1 MFWAVLRS
9 YWPLCWNRVSSWL
22 VTAQLWL
29 NLTQCHSL
37 AFICFFTDS
46 WKLHRQGSPPQHV
59 AGCQNLFGE
68 WLPVK
73 VYIPKRE
80 SSRHLSCSFR
90 LTMNLSQLAN
100 TWRDMPGRRGRIKRR
115 AENNL
120 EQLTQP
126 FLAWLAW
133 SFDQHQYTS
142 VYALEHKTFALAIN
156 SGYSSTVFTSD
167 HPCTI

>member
-1 MFWAVLRS
+1 MSWDPFGLSSETEWAHGYAEHS
-9 YWPLCWNRVSSWL
+9 YGWM
-22 VTAQLWL
+22 

-37 AFICFFTDS
+37 AFICFFTGS
-46 WKLHRQGSPPQHV
+46 WKLHKQGSPPQHM

-73 VYIPKRE
+73 VYTPKRK

-120 EQLTQP
+120 GLTQP

-133 SFDQHQYTS
+133 SFGQHQYTS
-142 VYALEHKTFALAIN
+142 VYELQLPSEKHFSVKLQNSTSSSGLERSK
-156 SGYSSTVFTSD
+156 SSY
-167 HPCTI
+167 

>member
-1 MFWAVLRS
+1 MNYVLRS
-9 YWPLCWNRVSSWL
+9 FRPLFWNRMSSWL
-22 VTAQLWL
+22 CTAQLLL

-37 AFICFFTDS
+37 AFICFFTGS
-46 WKLHRQGSPPQHV
+46 WKLHKQGSPPQHV

-73 VYIPKRE
+73 VYTPKRK

-120 EQLTQP
+120 GLTQP
-126 FLAWLAW
+126 LQLPDLPELLASTNTLQYMNS
-133 SFDQHQYTS
+133 SFWVRS
-142 VYALEHKTFALAIN
+142 TFQLN
-156 SGYSSTVFTSD
+156 SRTPLNPPD
-167 HPCTI
+167 

>member
-1 MFWAVLRS
+1 MWRWTMFWTVLRS
-9 YWPLCWNRVSSWL
+9 FRPLFLNRVSSWL
-22 VTAQLWL
+22 CTAQLWL

-37 AFICFFTDS
+37 AFICFFTGS
-46 WKLHRQGSPPQHV
+46 WKLHKQGSPPQHV

-73 VYIPKRE
+73 VYTPKRK

-120 EQLTQP
+120 GLTQP
-126 FLAWLAW
+126 LLAWLAW
-133 SFDQHQYTS
+133 SFGQHQYTS
-142 VYALEHKTFALAIN
+142 EYALQLPSEKHFSVK
-156 SGYSSTVFTSD
+156 
-167 HPCTI
+167 